1 MSSLPMVYLARH
13 GETEW
18 SKSGQHT
25 GRTDV
30 ALTAKGEADAK
41 KIGSR
46 LRVWSSPTPCR
57 ARCSARRTAELA
69 GFAPDIEPGLLEW
82 NYGEYEGLKTAEIRA
97 AGPAGTSSRTAAPA
111 ASRCRRS
118 PIESTNWLSGSR
130 V

>member
-1 MSSLPMVYLARH
+1 MVYLARH

-46 LRVWSSPTPCR
+46 LSGLVFAHSLSSPLQR
-57 ARCSARRTAELA
+57 ARRTAELA